1 MPVALLGVLKAGGA
15 YVPLDPEY
23 PADRLAFM
31 LEDARAPVLVTEER
45 LRSRL
50 PAHGAA
56 VVCLEPGRDTSERDA
71 DRNPAPLGTPA
82 SLAYVIYTSG
92 STGAPKGV
100 MITHANTCHYVR
112 AMQAALGITSG
123 DRYLHT
129 ASFAFSSSM
138 RQFLLP
144 LSCGATVVLATT
156 DEVRDPLALFQSV
169 RGQGVSIIDVVPS
182 YLRAATR
189 MLAGMEAGDRAA
201 LLDNQLRLILS
212 ASETL
217 HSDLPEQWTASF
229 RHPAR
234 LVNMYG
240 QTETTGIVTVF
251 PITSPGDGA
260 ARPVPLGRPIA
271 RTRVYVL
278 DAARELVPP
287 GVPGEVFIGGP
298 GVGRGY
304 LDEAATAERFV
315 PDPFGAAP
323 GGRLYWTGDL
333 ARIRPDGNLE
343 FLGRVDQ
350 QVKVRGFRI
359 EPGEIEAAL
368 NAHPQVLGSAVVAQ
382 DAGAG
387 GKRLVAYVVR
397 RTGEPPAPDA
407 AARPVVR
414 ESAPRFSEGEAARL
428 HGAWRHRAASGAA
441 DDAEREGGPEGAAGD
456 GRGAP
461 RNRRRRSS
469 RPASRPRR
477 SWRRSGRTCCGWIA
491 SASTTTSSTSAATR
505 SSAWR

>member
-1 MPVALLGVLKAGGA
+1 VRATALGAYAHQDLPFEKLVAELQPARLPNRAPLFQVMFAFQGSTEPPGEFATGLTALRLPLDNETAKFDLTLYLSRTARGLELAWQYNTDLFEPGTIERMAGHFRTLLDGIVAHPDRRLSRLPLVSDAERRQLLAAGCDTGIPVADQRFQELFEAQVARTPDAVAAQCGDEHVTYRALNGRANRLAYRLRQLGVREETLVAVCLPRSVNMPVALLGVLKAGGA
-15 YVPLDPEY
+15 CVPLDPEY

-31 LEDARAPVLVTEER
+31 LEGARAPVLVTDER

-50 PAHGAA
+50 PAHDAA
-56 VVCLEPGRDTSERDA
+56 VVCLEPGRDTSELDA

-260 ARPVPLGRPIA
+260 ARPVPLHRSI
-271 RTRVYVL
+271 
-278 DAARELVPP
+278 
-287 GVPGEVFIGGP
+287 F
-298 GVGRGY
+298 
-304 LDEAATAERFV
+304 
-315 PDPFGAAP
+315 
-323 GGRLYWTGDL
+323 GGR
-333 ARIRPDGNLE
+333 
-343 FLGRVDQ
+343 
-350 QVKVRGFRI
+350 
-359 EPGEIEAAL
+359 
-368 NAHPQVLGSAVVAQ
+368 
-382 DAGAG
+382 
-387 GKRLVAYVVR
+387 
-397 RTGEPPAPDA
+397 
-407 AARPVVR
+407 
-414 ESAPRFSEGEAARL
+414 
-428 HGAWRHRAASGAA
+428 
-441 DDAEREGGPEGAAGD
+441 
-456 GRGAP
+456 
-461 RNRRRRSS
+461 
-469 RPASRPRR
+469 
-477 SWRRSGRTCCGWIA
+477 
-491 SASTTTSSTSAATR
+491 
-505 SSAWR
+505 